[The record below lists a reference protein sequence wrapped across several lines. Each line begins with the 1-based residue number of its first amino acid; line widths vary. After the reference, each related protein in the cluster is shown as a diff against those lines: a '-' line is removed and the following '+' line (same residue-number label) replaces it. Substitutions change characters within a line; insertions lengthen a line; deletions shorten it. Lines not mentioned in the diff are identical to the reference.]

1 MLEKRNEPRQHG
13 LDEKYKNKYRIQ
25 SARLQNWN
33 YGWAGAYFITI
44 CTKNRESYLGKIV
57 NGKIQ
62 LSNIGILADVFL
74 YEIRNH
80 SKNVELGEFVVMPNH
95 VHLILILHND
105 KKIDDDIVV
114 VVVETR
120 HALSLQSQ
128 SQQQSQ
134 PQPQQQSQQ
143 QPQQQSQSQ
152 PQSQPQSQQQPQPQP
167 QSIGKN
173 RFQNQGKN
181 TVSSIIGSYK
191 SAVTKHAHRLGYEFG
206 WQSRFYDYII
216 RNNTEYE
223 RIKNY
228 IINNPQNWEKDENYY
243 E

>member
-128 SQQQSQ
+128 
-134 PQPQQQSQQ
+134 P
-143 QPQQQSQSQ
+143 
-152 PQSQPQSQQQPQPQP
+152 QPQPQP